1 MVKYTCSRQL
11 RMGLTWFRSTCQPGL
26 MSGAVQVRPL
36 PGIGPNHVHGLH
48 SRRDHLGL
56 GVAPAAP
63 PAGAAQGAKE
73 QHECSRRNVGTR
85 RTYAGNIAAWFTAY
99 MGCIMGMIM
108 QVKVQALDFSHDERY
123 LASLGGQDDN
133 ALVRAAASIAA
144 TAVAA
149 ATTCLWSGR

>member
-1 MVKYTCSRQL
+1 
-11 RMGLTWFRSTCQPGL
+11 
-26 MSGAVQVRPL
+26 
-36 PGIGPNHVHGLH
+36 
-48 SRRDHLGL
+48 
-56 GVAPAAP
+56 
-63 PAGAAQGAKE
+63 
-73 QHECSRRNVGTR
+73 
-85 RTYAGNIAAWFTAY
+85 
-99 MGCIMGMIM
+99 MIM

>member
-1 MVKYTCSRQL
+1 
-11 RMGLTWFRSTCQPGL
+11 
-26 MSGAVQVRPL
+26 
-36 PGIGPNHVHGLH
+36 
-48 SRRDHLGL
+48 
-56 GVAPAAP
+56 
-63 PAGAAQGAKE
+63 
-73 QHECSRRNVGTR
+73 
-85 RTYAGNIAAWFTAY
+85 